1 MSNDDLLV
9 FCKECEKV
17 GNFKTL
23 SVNAECCPQCLAD
36 DFMPSQKQLTEWR
49 NWMEAEEFQFRC
61 RVCRQELFAY
71 RPTYDDNDTCLD
83 CGEPIITSYQEFLKE
98 QEQEQE
104 QEQDTSN
111 RPWYEMAIIYVVL
124 GIIVLIVLLAS
135 FI

>member
-9 FCKECEKV
+9 FCKECESY
-17 GNFKTL
+17 L
-23 SVNAECCPQCLAD
+23 SVNAECCPQCGSD

-49 NWMEAEEFQFRC
+49 NWIEAEEFRFHC
-61 RVCRQELFAY
+61 RACSQELFGY
-71 RPTYDDNDTCLD
+71 KPTYDENDTCLD
-83 CGEPIITSYQEFLKE
+83 CGEPIINSYQEFLKK
-98 QEQEQE
+98 QE

-135 FI
+135 CL